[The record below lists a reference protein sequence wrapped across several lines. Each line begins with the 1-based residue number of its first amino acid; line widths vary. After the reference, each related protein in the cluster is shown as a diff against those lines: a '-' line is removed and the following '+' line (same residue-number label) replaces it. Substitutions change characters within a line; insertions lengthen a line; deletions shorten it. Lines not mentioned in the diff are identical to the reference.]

1 MGWRQESKAG
11 PTAQG
16 QINKIAIE
24 TKGLDGQYVYE
35 FTVKDADLALSSQ
48 WIKEGMTNKKNHE

>member
-16 QINKIAIE
+16 QVNKIESE
-24 TKGLDGQYVYE
+24 TKGLNGLYVYE
-35 FTVKDADLALSSQ
+35 IEMKDADLALSSQ